1 MISVEI
7 FCDSKENCN
16 TYLVTKDDYAIL
28 IDPANNVK
36 HLNKYLEGK
45 SLVAVLLTH
54 GHYDHFKTLEE
65 ILKIYDVPC
74 YLQKRAKDK
83 IFDLNASYAKVFG
96 CNKVPSVDQT
106 KFVFVNDNDS
116 IEIANFTIK
125 VLYTPGH
132 TDDSVYY
139 IIDNFFFS
147 GDTLFKNSVGRT
159 DLITGNTFKL
169 GQSLVKIKNLKQDYI
184 IYPGHDGTTSLS
196 SEKKNNPYLK
206 NN

>member
-54 GHYDHFKTLEE
+54 GHYDHFKILEE

-106 KFVFVNDNDS
+106 KICFC
-116 IEIANFTIK
+116 E
-125 VLYTPGH
+125 
-132 TDDSVYY
+132 
-139 IIDNFFFS
+139 
-147 GDTLFKNSVGRT
+147 
-159 DLITGNTFKL
+159 
-169 GQSLVKIKNLKQDYI
+169 
-184 IYPGHDGTTSLS
+184 
-196 SEKKNNPYLK
+196 
-206 NN
+206 